1 MPLHCETVHFAAA
14 KKEMVGQKNNK
25 GSRPNSDCNM
35 SWNKYSKKSMDSPI
49 WVSLGIRGP
58 GMEVITNNST
68 WI

>member
-35 SWNKYSKKSMDSPI
+35 SWNKIY
-49 WVSLGIRGP
+49 WLQQ
-58 GMEVITNNST
+58 EVNG
-68 WI
+68 